1 MNVNSQIVDYISN
14 QTEQKKL
21 DLTIL
26 HEIILR
32 INPLSQLWFL
42 DGKNSEGKIISNPNI
57 GYGNCTLKYTNGSQK
72 DFYRIGISANT
83 SGISIYVFGI
93 EDKEYLNNLIGKTL
107 GKAKITGYCIKFKTL
122 NEVSLE
128 VLESL
133 FRSLLN

>member
-57 GYGNCTLKYTNGSQK
+57 GYGICTLKYTNGSQK